1 MKKYLKKMSERSLK
15 LARNVMIMICVAMVM
30 TALSIYDGPI
40 LAVIAILFTVGGF
53 CWITAVVDFES
64 QEVRTKKVKEKKNGK

>member
-15 LARNVMIMICVAMVM
+15 LARNVMICVAMVM
-30 TALSIYDGPI
+30 TALSIYDGPV

-53 CWITAVVDFES
+53 CWITAVVDFEIH
-64 QEVRTKKVKEKKNGK
+64 QELERRK

>member
-15 LARNVMIMICVAMVM
+15 LVRNIMIMICVAMVM
-30 TALSIYDGPI
+30 TALSIYDGPV

-53 CWITAVVDFES
+53 CWITAAVDYAIHE
-64 QEVRTKKVKEKKNGK
+64 ELENRK

>member
-1 MKKYLKKMSERSLK
+1 MLKKMSVKTLK
-15 LARNVMIMICVAMVM
+15 AVRATMIALCIVMVM

-53 CWITAVVDFES
+53 CWITAVVDFAIHE
-64 QEVRTKKVKEKKNGK
+64 ELEARK

>member
-30 TALSIYDGPI
+30 TALSIYDGPV
-40 LAVIAILFTVGGF
+40 LAIIAILMTVGGF
-53 CWITAVVDFES
+53 CWITAVVDFAIHQELES
-64 QEVRTKKVKEKKNGK
+64 RK

>member
-30 TALSIYDGPI
+30 TALSIYDGPV

-53 CWITAVVDFES
+53 CWITAVVDFAIHE
-64 QEVRTKKVKEKKNGK
+64 ELENRK